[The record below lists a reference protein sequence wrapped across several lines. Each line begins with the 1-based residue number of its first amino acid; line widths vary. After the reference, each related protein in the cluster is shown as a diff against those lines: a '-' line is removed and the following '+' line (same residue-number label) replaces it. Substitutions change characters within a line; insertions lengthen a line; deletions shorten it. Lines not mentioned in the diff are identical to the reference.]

1 MITALQQN
9 VHGVQ
14 VVDRFEKMLEYMAS
28 LQTIPH
34 LLVFSLPVAT
44 TEKGRKDFNLM
55 TQVRKITPSTEH
67 YPQYFLSFIPPPVLI
82 RQKRSVGTQITMAQ
96 HQLQRRHLEKWIYI
110 YINKIMKK
118 REL

>member
-44 TEKGRKDFNLM
+44 MEQGRKDFNLM
-55 TQVRKITPSTEH
+55 TQFVKSHLRLSIIPSISL
-67 YPQYFLSFIPPPVLI
+67 PSFL
-82 RQKRSVGTQITMAQ
+82 Q
-96 HQLQRRHLEKWIYI
+96 
-110 YINKIMKK
+110 N
-118 REL
+118 

>member
-14 VVDRFEKMLEYMAS
+14 MVDRFEKMLEYMAS

-44 TEKGRKDFNLM
+44 MEQGRKDFNLM
-55 TQVRKITPSTEH
+55 TQVCKITPSTEH
-67 YPQYFLSFIPPPVLI
+67 YPQYFPSFIPPELD
-82 RQKRSVGTQITMAQ
+82 
-96 HQLQRRHLEKWIYI
+96 RREV
-110 YINKIMKK
+110 
-118 REL
+118 